1 MSRANPIGLR
11 LASKKR
17 NPSFIGVSQYYNYNQ
32 LKYNIVIHKSIQQ
45 LSKQFAVPA
54 YQIVNRLYSEKQN
67 TKNLV
72 LYPSILPINLR
83 LKARQLFD
91 SQYVL
96 NRRRF
101 YSVAIYITR
110 LLKQRFEKNYNDFT
124 ENSHSSLFFDDT
136 NYESSVLNFPV
147 ASSSKYQ
154 KWKSK
159 KLQFC
164 SLCPSVTF
172 ARALFRV
179 SQNPSL
185 SLYDNQINVNIQN
198 QKVYKR
204 EKKAKLFEQTKQG
217 KALDFLFPTMDSN
230 PYLILSYAVSS
241 FGNENKAKARKAWQK
256 LKEFYFFA
264 KKTSVSI
271 NSLDFNSLTLPPT
284 NNNINIKIKLGGR
297 VRVKN
302 KSKPSISLLVLNC
315 KEPRVF
321 SLSPVFTLK
330 KSKGRHSNSDDS
342 RIISRTNNRT
352 FRRNPDLDKN
362 KHLNAK
368 DQWVTNLKKHEN
380 ANNVTSAKTTF
391 YSFFF
396 QYLIHIKQNN
406 STNTSSS
413 CPEWPLSISF
423 LATRVPKVQLKSLRN
438 KESSNVTSWKK
449 HLSFIVEKTRIN
461 STLTVKEQ
469 ENNLYFKAKKQ
480 QCLQDGVALFKNQS
494 QHWSLK
500 KLYSKPVINYQTIK
514 RFILLNYL
522 VAALPINNTLY
533 QKSTFKR
540 HSGATVAISF
550 PMAKE
555 VENKQKRLHINS
567 VSMNKKEVP
576 KTLSAHRIS
585 YTFCPSSSVTIL
597 NLKNIKKL
605 TKQIEHFRSD
615 IKLLAPLE
623 LLLHR
628 SFSEPI
634 GIHCISAVDN
644 RLRKTY
650 CNQFLKNLLFTRTS
664 NNFLKSSYMDSQIGL
679 LREKNAILFDF
690 AYTKDSLVK
699 LGLKKTNTLM
709 QQLLETGHTKL
720 WLRKLSSI
728 RL

>member
-32 LKYNIVIHKSIQQ
+32 LKYNIVIHKSIKQ
-45 LSKQFAVPA
+45 LSKQLAVPA

-83 LKARQLFD
+83 LKAKQLFD

-101 YSVAIYITR
+101 YSAAIYITR
-110 LLKQRFEKNYNDFT
+110 LLKHRFEKNYNDFT
-124 ENSHSSLFFDDT
+124 ENSHKPPFFDDT
-136 NYESSVLNFPV
+136 NHESSLLNFPV
-147 ASSSKYQ
+147 ASPSKYQ

-185 SLYDNQINVNIQN
+185 SLYDNQRNVNIQN

-230 PYLILSYAVSS
+230 PYLILSYVVSS
-241 FGNENKAKARKAWQK
+241 FGNESKAKVRKAWQK
-256 LKEFYFFA
+256 LREFYFFA
-264 KKTSVSI
+264 KNTSVSI
-271 NSLDFNSLTLPPT
+271 NGLDFNHLTPL
-284 NNNINIKIKLGGR
+284 
-297 VRVKN
+297 VKN
-302 KSKPSISLLVLNC
+302 KSNPSISLLVLNC

-321 SLSPVFTLK
+321 TLSPVFTFK
-330 KSKGRHSNSDDS
+330 KSRGRRSNSDDNQ
-342 RIISRTNNRT
+342 IISRTNNLP
-352 FRRNPDLDKN
+352 FRLNPRLYKDKN
-362 KHLNAK
+362 KHFNAK
-368 DQWVTNLKKHEN
+368 DQRITNLKKHES
-380 ANNVTSAKTTF
+380 ANNVTSATTTF

-406 STNTSSS
+406 STNTSSP

-423 LATRVPKVQLKSLRN
+423 LPIRVPLVQLKNLRN
-438 KESSNVTSWKK
+438 KDPSNVTSWKK

-469 ENNLYFKAKKQ
+469 ENNLYSKAKKR
-480 QCLQDGVALFKNQS
+480 QCLRDGVTFFKKQT
-494 QHWSLK
+494 QHWSLR

-514 RFILLNYL
+514 RFILLNEIYL

-533 QKSTFKR
+533 QKLTFKR
-540 HSGATVAISF
+540 NSGSAVAISF

-555 VENKQKRLHINS
+555 VENKQKRLYINS
-567 VSMNKKEVP
+567 VSMNKKEVS

-605 TKQIEHFRSD
+605 TKQIENFRSD

-628 SFSEPI
+628 SFLEPI